1 VSAPRREPGQGT
13 IKQLPSGRFRVRVT
27 TDTRERIGG
36 VYDTLAEAEGVR
48 RALVAKLAAAHRAP
62 TGSTTLG
69 AWGERWLAARA
80 AEGVRSVRNEAS
92 IWRVRV
98 LGHALAALPLTAVSR
113 AHVQAW
119 IADQRASTVKR
130 RGPSGRLRDTGL
142 PLGPTTLGRIVAV
155 LRGAL
160 AGATEAGLIPA
171 NPAAGIKLLGQHRG
185 KVREAYWTFL
195 AAQEIADVLACDGIP
210 VYFRLLYQ
218 VAVYTGLRRGELW
231 ALRWSDCTLDGPR
244 PELHV
249 QRSHDDTPKSGKS
262 RRVPLL
268 PPAREALLRLRRL
281 QRPPAA
287 ADAYVFGVGDGCTK
301 RRGRNDR
308 GRWGKCGEHP
318 GYAAVAGLTRRVPFH
333 ALRHTCASHLVMGTW
348 GVAWRLEDV
357 QRFLGHATLQ
367 MTQRYAHLSPD
378 YLHSRVGATAAV
390 PAPTAAATAAAA
402 ASAAAAPAPRVPGG
416 PRAEDTGP
424 VSPGENAPECSSTR
438 NTTSGASARLRSVL
452 PPRDRAVTPDGGRL
466 VGTRAEGVSLP
477 LAEALL
483 KAINAGLPWAPIAA
497 ALRATVLAVDEHPL
511 RALAAVDGGVHAA
524 RRALDLAEAVL
535 DLAPHASTLPAP
547 ATRSKP

>member
-48 RALVAKLAAAHRAP
+48 RALVAKLAATNHAP

-80 AEGVRSVRNEAS
+80 AEGVRGVRGEAS

-98 LGHALAALPLTAVSR
+98 LGHPIAALPLTAVTR
-113 AHVQAW
+113 AAVTQW
-119 IADQRASTVKR
+119 VADQRASTVKR
-130 RGPSGRLRDTGL
+130 RGRTGPLRDTGQ

-160 AGATEAGLIPA
+160 AGAAERELIPA
-171 NPAAGIKLLGQHRG
+171 NPAAGIKLLGTHRG

-195 AAQEIADVLACDGIP
+195 SAGEIAEVLAADAIP
-210 VYFRLLYQ
+210 VYFRLLYT
-218 VAVYTGLRRGELW
+218 VAIYTGLRRGELW
-231 ALRWSDCTLDGPR
+231 ALRWSDATLEGPR

-249 QRSHDDTPKSGKS
+249 HRSHDDTTKSGKS

-268 PPAREALLRLRRL
+268 PPALDALKRLRKL
-281 QRPPAA
+281 AKQPPAE
-287 ADAYVFGVGDGCTK
+287 AYVFGVGAGGTK
-301 RRGRNDR
+301 RRHINDR
-308 GRWGKCGEHP
+308 GRWGKNNEHP
-318 GYAAVAGLTRRVPFH
+318 GYASIAGLTRRVPFH

-367 MTQRYAHLSPD
+367 MTQRYAHLSPE
-378 YLHSRVGATAAV
+378 YLHSRVGATAAAV
-390 PAPTAAATAAAA
+390 PAPT
-402 ASAAAAPAPRVPGG
+402 SGGAPRVLGTPAG
-416 PRAEDTGP
+416 EDTHP
-424 VSPGENAPECSSTR
+424 VSPGEIDAKCSSTR
-438 NTTSGASARLRSVL
+438 NATSGVTPRPYSVS
-452 PPRDRAVTPDGGRL
+452 PPRDRGVTPERGRL

-483 KAINAGLPWAPIAA
+483 RAINTGLPWAPIAA

-511 RALAAVDGGVHAA
+511 RALAEVDGGIHAA

-535 DLAPHASTLPAP
+535 DLAPHVSTLPSS
-547 ATRSKP
+547 ATGSKP